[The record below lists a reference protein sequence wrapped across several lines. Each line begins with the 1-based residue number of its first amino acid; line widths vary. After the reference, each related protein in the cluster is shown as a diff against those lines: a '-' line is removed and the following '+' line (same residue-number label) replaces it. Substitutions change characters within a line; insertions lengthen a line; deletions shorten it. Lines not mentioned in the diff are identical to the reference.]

1 MSTPNKSKGKN
12 TPKKRII
19 EFQDKHLY
27 VKNNELWCRP
37 CNVKI
42 DFDKKSS
49 VKQHLETK
57 THLNLINLVKSNKKP
72 NFQKEDR
79 NEIKKQFSKDLMT
92 GFASANIPV
101 HKLENKVLKNIL
113 SKYLKDEVADAW
125 PSSTTVRKTLPD
137 IHDSEF
143 NYLKDSLKGKKI
155 AVFADETTDCEQRY
169 VLNILIL
176 ELDFF
181 KGHKPLSVE
190 FCE

>member
-1 MSTPNKSKGKN
+1 MSIPNKSKGKN

-137 IHDSEF
+137 IHDLES

-169 VLNILIL
+169 VLNIL
-176 ELDFF
+176 
-181 KGHKPLSVE
+181 
-190 FCE
+190 

>member
-12 TPKKRII
+12 SPKKRII

-27 VKNNELWCRP
+27 VKNNELWYRP

-92 GFASANIPV
+92 GLQARI
-101 HKLENKVLKNIL
+101 
-113 SKYLKDEVADAW
+113 YQY
-125 PSSTTVRKTLPD
+125 T
-137 IHDSEF
+137 
-143 NYLKDSLKGKKI
+143 SLKI
-155 AVFADETTDCEQRY
+155 RF
-169 VLNILIL
+169 
-176 ELDFF
+176 
-181 KGHKPLSVE
+181 
-190 FCE
+190 